1 MKKGGWE
8 MKHFLIAT
16 HGELSKAFIETVEL
30 IAGKSTNVSY
40 FGMTK
45 LKSGDMAK
53 EELEKILRNKKEDE
67 QFIVLTDVYGG
78 SVTNICT
85 ELLLEKNDFDVVTG
99 LNLPMILTMILSG
112 EETSIEDT
120 ITEGVRAAQEGI
132 IHINK
137 LLDSQKG
144 SMNDDLIITD

>member
-1 MKKGGWE
+1 

-16 HGELSKAFIETVEL
+16 HGELSKVFIETVEL

-53 EELEKILRNKKEDE
+53 EELKKILRNKKEDE
-67 QFIVLTDVYGG
+67 HFIVLTDVFGG

-85 ELLLEKNDFDVVTG
+85 ELLLEKNDFDMVTG
-99 LNLPMILTMILSG
+99 LNLPMILTMILAG
-112 EETSIEDT
+112 EETSIEET

-144 SMNDDLIITD
+144 SMNHDFIITD

>member
-1 MKKGGWE
+1 

-30 IAGKSTNVSY
+30 IAGKSINVSY

-53 EELEKILRNKKEDE
+53 EELKKIIRNKKEDE
-67 QFIVLTDVYGG
+67 HFIVLTDVFGG

-85 ELLLEKNDFDVVTG
+85 ELLLEKDDFDIITG
-99 LNLPMILTMILSG
+99 LNLPMMLTMILAG
-112 EETSIEDT
+112 EETSIEET

-137 LLDSQKG
+137 LLETQKG
-144 SMNDDLIITD
+144 SNEDDLIITD

>member
-1 MKKGGWE
+1 

-16 HGELSKAFIETVEL
+16 HGELSKVFIETVEL

-53 EELEKILRNKKEDE
+53 EELKKILRNKKEDE
-67 QFIVLTDVYGG
+67 HYIVLTDVFGG

-85 ELLLEKNDFDVVTG
+85 ELLLEKNDFDMVTG
-99 LNLPMILTMILSG
+99 LNLPMILTMILAG
-112 EETSIEDT
+112 EETSIEET

-144 SMNDDLIITD
+144 SMNDDFIITD

>member
-1 MKKGGWE
+1 

-30 IAGKSTNVSY
+30 IAGKSINVSY

-53 EELEKILRNKKEDE
+53 EELKKIIRNKKEDE
-67 QFIVLTDVYGG
+67 HFIVLTDVFGG

-85 ELLLEKNDFDVVTG
+85 ELLLEKDDFDIITG
-99 LNLPMILTMILSG
+99 LNLPMMLSMILAG
-112 EETSIEDT
+112 EETSIEET

-137 LLDSQKG
+137 LLETQKG
-144 SMNDDLIITD
+144 SNEDDLTITD